1 MRRQGGEVVL
11 PRVLDDL
18 FLGIVGGGVGE
29 GDGDGV
35 PGEGLAELEIEGGLL
50 RVEAGGKEAIADDEL
65 MGADSGVVR
74 IEEAGAVALDL
85 EGVEEILGEGVK
97 ALVLIGGEDE
107 LIGGGGAA
115 ELVEHVLGGG
125 AVELLGGSMEREKK
139 SQEDDRTTRRVPT
152 HERFPFCSFA
162 RVLARGG

>member
-1 MRRQGGEVVL
+1 
-11 PRVLDDL
+11 
-18 FLGIVGGGVGE
+18 
-29 GDGDGV
+29 
-35 PGEGLAELEIEGGLL
+35 
-50 RVEAGGKEAIADDEL
+50 
-65 MGADSGVVR
+65 VR

-85 EGVEEILGEGVK
+85 EGVEEIFAEGVK